1 MSELVISGRLE
12 RGDGPLTASSEAPSA
27 GRRGRRPR
35 GAVAGGRASRGATS
49 WPAPQVHER
58 RHAAFPGSK
67 NADAGIDFGD
77 LTLLAEVVTT
87 QVALPTRES
96 ADVAAFGKDIEKFFL
111 KKAGQLDETAANL
124 LRDSQPADSP
134 LDGPARQILPVVVRG
149 GQFPINPVTRRHIED
164 ALQNGGLLNYRRPAA
179 PIARIAPL
187 DLEELEICETL
198 RETRNLALHDLIRQW
213 QQSADYAESSFR
225 SFLSQA
231 NGGPFARPADLQAE
245 LARTLSLIAERLGS
259 DWTPGARNPG
269 QSAGLAGTE

>member
-1 MSELVISGRLE
+1 M
-12 RGDGPLTASSEAPSA
+12 
-27 GRRGRRPR
+27 
-35 GAVAGGRASRGATS
+35 
-49 WPAPQVHER
+49 
-58 RHAAFPGSK
+58 
-67 NADAGIDFGD
+67 
-77 LTLLAEVVTT
+77 
-87 QVALPTRES
+87 
-96 ADVAAFGKDIEKFFL
+96 
-111 KKAGQLDETAANL
+111 
-124 LRDSQPADSP
+124 
-134 LDGPARQILPVVVRG
+134 VVRG

-164 ALQNGGLLNYRRPAA
+164 ALQNGGLLNYCRPAA

-231 NGGPFARPADLQAE
+231 YGGPFARPADLQAE

>member
-1 MSELVISGRLE
+1 M
-12 RGDGPLTASSEAPSA
+12 
-27 GRRGRRPR
+27 
-35 GAVAGGRASRGATS
+35 
-49 WPAPQVHER
+49 
-58 RHAAFPGSK
+58 
-67 NADAGIDFGD
+67 
-77 LTLLAEVVTT
+77 
-87 QVALPTRES
+87 
-96 ADVAAFGKDIEKFFL
+96 
-111 KKAGQLDETAANL
+111 
-124 LRDSQPADSP
+124 RDSQPADSP

-231 NGGPFARPADLQAE
+231 YGGP
-245 LARTLSLIAERLGS
+245 S
-259 DWTPGARNPG
+259 PG
-269 QSAGLAGTE
+269 QQTFKQNSPGPCRSSPSGSAATGRPVPGTPDSRRDWREPNKAAAGRTAG